1 MELPSFLVTLLPQ
14 PEPVQKPKEEEIGK
28 QYPVNSSHFS
38 PYKNYIKHSA
48 FAKRTTLHPALSL
61 DPLQRAKEV
70 LTDMHYSFGRVHP
83 VQPILSS
90 FHAGKLAP
98 GPCSPNLRA
107 PMPPFPGYSEDQGT
121 VSLEKG
127 FAKVKVQLPA
137 LQRPVQL
144 LSKST
149 SPRAAGRTTTPIL
162 TTADR
167 ERLRTAFQTR
177 LKSLKTSMTRRV
189 RNTVSKHHKHH
200 IFPEDV
206 NDFRAQ
212 TSVNSAIEYR

>member
-1 MELPSFLVTLLPQ
+1 MELPSFLVTSLQQ

-83 VQPILSS
+83 VQPLLSS

-98 GPCSPNLRA
+98 GCQSGKRLCEGESEVTSSTAACSA
-107 PMPPFPGYSEDQGT
+107 
-121 VSLEKG
+121 
-127 FAKVKVQLPA
+127 A
-137 LQRPVQL
+137 L
-144 LSKST
+144 
-149 SPRAAGRTTTPIL
+149 
-162 TTADR
+162 
-167 ERLRTAFQTR
+167 
-177 LKSLKTSMTRRV
+177 
-189 RNTVSKHHKHH
+189 
-200 IFPEDV
+200 
-206 NDFRAQ
+206 
-212 TSVNSAIEYR
+212 

>member
-1 MELPSFLVTLLPQ
+1 MTCIQQ

-38 PYKNYIKHSA
+38 PYKNYIKRSA

-83 VQPILSS
+83 VKPILSS
-90 FHAGKLAP
+90 FYAGKLAP
-98 GPCSPNLRA
+98 GPCSPILRA
-107 PMPPFPGYSEDQGT
+107 PMPPFPGYSQDQGT

-137 LQRPVQL
+137 LQRPAPL

-149 SPRAAGRTTTPIL
+149 SPRAAGRTTSPIL

-167 ERLRTAFQTR
+167 ERLRTAFRTR
-177 LKSLKTSMTRRV
+177 LKSLKTSMTKRV
-189 RNTVSKHHKHH
+189 KNTVSKHHKHR

-212 TSVNSAIEYR
+212 TSVNSAVEYR